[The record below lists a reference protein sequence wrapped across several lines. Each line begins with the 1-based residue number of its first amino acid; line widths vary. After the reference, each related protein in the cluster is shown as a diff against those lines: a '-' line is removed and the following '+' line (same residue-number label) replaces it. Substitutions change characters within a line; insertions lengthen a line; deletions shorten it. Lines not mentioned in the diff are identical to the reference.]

1 MKMIWATRGRNWGF
15 RFLRNGGFSDPLPEY
30 DKAFGGHSAELQ
42 LWLPRAD
49 SLTLRFPDPLERK
62 DAAGRTIAHDFVV
75 FNPAAGLMESFE
87 SAQQN
92 VWADVAQEYSAVW
105 DFER

>member
-15 RFLRNGGFSDPLPEY
+15 RFLRNGGFKDPLREY
-30 DKAFGGHSAELQ
+30 EKAFDSHSTELQ
-42 LWLPRAD
+42 LWIPGSDL
-49 SLTLRFPDPLERK
+49 LTLRFPDPLDRK
-62 DAAGRTIAHDFVV
+62 DAAGRSIAHDFVV
-75 FNPAAGLMESFE
+75 FNPASELMKSFE